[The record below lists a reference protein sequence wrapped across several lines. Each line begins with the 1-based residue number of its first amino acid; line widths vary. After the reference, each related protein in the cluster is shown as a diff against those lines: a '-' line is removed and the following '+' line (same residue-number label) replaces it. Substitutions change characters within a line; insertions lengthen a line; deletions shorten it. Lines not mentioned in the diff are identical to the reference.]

1 MKPTSTNAP
10 ANSSGAETN
19 PGVTRNAPVSPMA
32 GYVERG
38 MASWYGLPF
47 NGRRSANGE
56 VYDMY
61 KLTAAHRTLPFDT
74 MVRVTNLS
82 NGLHA
87 DVRITDRGPF
97 VEDRVIDLS
106 LGAARALGMVGPGT
120 AMVKIE
126 VLSGSAPVEG
136 GSFTVQ
142 VGAFSERANAENLRR
157 QLLSKYAPIFIQD
170 FDLPNG
176 KFYRVWV
183 GSVESVT
190 AAQDLAAKLE
200 VENGFHTFVVRLDVT
215 PTVGPHPGAH

>member
-1 MKPTSTNAP
+1 
-10 ANSSGAETN
+10 
-19 PGVTRNAPVSPMA
+19 
-32 GYVERG
+32 

-74 MVRVTNLS
+74 MVRVTNMS

-126 VLSGSAPVEG
+126 VLGGAPADA

-142 VGAFSERANAENLRR
+142 IGAFSDRANAEKLRR

-170 FDLPNG
+170 FDLPTG
-176 KFYRVWV
+176 KFYRVRV
-183 GSVESVT
+183 GSVPSVT
-190 AAQDLAAKLE
+190 AAQDLAAKLSTE
-200 VENGFHTFVVRLDVT
+200 SGFRTFIVRLDET
-215 PTVGPHPGAH
+215 TTIGPHTGAH